1 MQNGFSK
8 KKKLKKPHKKTVT
21 LSMRTTDLIQEIKR
35 LPLTKK
41 FYVVEETIKA
51 IKKEEMIQQMELAAN
66 EFIDDYKNDNDLKV
80 FTSLDFEGFYEAR

>member
-1 MQNGFSK
+1 
-8 KKKLKKPHKKTVT
+8 
-21 LSMRTTDLIQEIKR
+21 MRTTDLIQEIKR